1 MAPCI
6 PLNNVLP
13 DVSTVVKPTTVAP
26 KVMSNT
32 KSLAKV
38 ENKIVR
44 KVETNAET
52 KLEANAK
59 VETKLDANAKVEA
72 KLEANA
78 KVETNAEKKVETKLE
93 TNANAETKLDANTK
107 LEAKKE
113 VSEPSVKDV
122 LVDDYT
128 ILPYSKVN
136 DELINSIESITRTV
150 EGVSNRIYI
159 TYENGSNNVLNMI
172 LFNTGGINYINFNDH
187 VIPMDMFSSAKTIV
201 NHDNYVSIVFNN
213 VFKIYTVTP
222 MSLIIRAFSDNLED
236 LLPSME
242 EEPTTDDDTHFA
254 VLTFTG
260 VLFSLGMVFTAVA
273 VNFSYFYP
281 DYLNNNQL
289 FLS

>member
-13 DVSTVVKPTTVAP
+13 DVSTVVKPTTVGP
-26 KVMSNT
+26 KVVNKVLPKVDANT
-32 KSLAKV
+32 KVVPKV
-38 ENKIVR
+38 ENKIIP
-44 KVETNAET
+44 KVEA
-52 KLEANAK
+52 KVADKVEAKVEVEAKVDAK
-59 VETKLDANAKVEA
+59 VETKVDAKVEA
-72 KLEANA
+72 KVDAKVDA
-78 KVETNAEKKVETKLE
+78 KVENLT
-93 TNANAETKLDANTK
+93 
-107 LEAKKE
+107 
-113 VSEPSVKDV
+113 EPSV
-122 LVDDYT
+122 VDDYT

-150 EGVSNRIYI
+150 EGVSNRVYI

-172 LFNTGGINYINFNDH
+172 LFRTGDVNYINFNDH
-187 VIPMDMFSSAKTIV
+187 VIPMDLFSSAKTIV

-242 EEPTTDDDTHFA
+242 EEPDTENDTRFA
-254 VLTFTG
+254 VLAFTG
-260 VLFSLGMVFTAVA
+260 VIFSLGMVFTAVA

-281 DYLNNNQL
+281 DYLNNHQL